1 MEPQCDILTFCTYV
15 AYSVSGAAAIAGVL
29 LTVFGS
35 TGYFQ
40 TSELNRLFL
49 YVGIALLLTAAVLI
63 AIAFGKNSTL
73 FRRFADELKFV
84 LLKLLCI
91 KSLP

>member
-1 MEPQCDILTFCTYV
+1 M
-15 AYSVSGAAAIAGVL
+15 AYLVSGAAATAGIL

-49 YVGIALLLTAAVLI
+49 YVGIALLLIAAVLI
-63 AIAFGKNSTL
+63 GIAFGKK
-73 FRRFADELKFV
+73 D
-84 LLKLLCI
+84 
-91 KSLP
+91 